1 MPDKL
6 LLRGVHLPLTHALRD
21 IVAEKTDRLF
31 RHETDLVRLR
41 LDLEHDRTKSPMQA
55 FVARGRLELHGPDLV
70 ASVASEDC
78 YKSVDLLVD
87 KLDALL
93 RRRHQKRV
101 ATRNDRRRQK
111 PGILHGEK

>member
-1 MPDKL
+1 MTDKI
-6 LLRGVHLPLTHALRD
+6 LLRGVHLPLTQALRD
-21 IVAEKTDRLF
+21 IVAEKTERLF
-31 RHETDLVRLR
+31 RHESELVRLR
-41 LDLEHDRTKSPMQA
+41 LDLEHDRTKSPAKA
-55 FVARGRLELHGPDLV
+55 FIARGRIELHGPDLV

-101 ATRNDRRRQK
+101 AMRNDRRRQN

>member
-1 MPDKL
+1 MNDKL
-6 LLRGVHLPLTHALRD
+6 LLRGIHLVLTQALRD
-21 IVAEKTDRLF
+21 IVAEKTARLF

-41 LDLEHDRTKSPMQA
+41 LDLEHDRTKSPVQA
-55 FVARGRLELHGPDLV
+55 FVARGRIELHGPDLV

-101 ATRNDRRRQK
+101 ATRNDRRRQN
-111 PGILHGEK
+111 PDVLHGEK

>member
-1 MPDKL
+1 MTDKL
-6 LLRGVHLPLTHALRD
+6 LLRGVHLPLTQALRD
-21 IVAEKTDRLF
+21 IVAEKTGRLL
-31 RHETDLVRLR
+31 RHEAGLLRLR
-41 LDLEHDRTKSPMQA
+41 IDLEHDQKKSPVKA
-55 FVARGRLELHGPDLV
+55 FTARGRIELHGPDLV

>member
-1 MPDKL
+1 MTDKL
-6 LLRGVHLPLTHALRD
+6 LLRGVHLDLTQALRD
-21 IVAEKTDRLF
+21 IVAEKTGRLF

-101 ATRNDRRRQK
+101 AMRNDRRRQK